1 MAQGK
6 GGVYG
11 SFVMVKLEK
20 GTSKEF
26 PLKGAEANA
35 TTAGKYKKSPLVYIK
50 APVAKYFGWKE
61 ITQAD
66 MLRTMVRKVETMIN
80 GKKETVEK
88 MVPQGSTGASR
99 SVTVKFTKLVNIGGK
114 EVASINIAMP
124 TSHTFANMV
133 QEIMESKQGT
143 EAVAAIVSPDGKS
156 MTFKTPYNSK
166 RKKGDQKALPA
177 GK

>member
-1 MAQGK
+1 MGK

-26 PLKGAEANA
+26 SLKNDAK
-35 TTAGKYKKSPLVYIK
+35 TADQPGVYKKSPLVYVK
-50 APVAKYFGWKE
+50 EPVAKYFGWKE

-66 MLRTMVRKVETMIN
+66 MLKTMVRDVATKIN
-80 GKKETVEK
+80 GKAQTVRK
-88 MVPQGSTGASR
+88 MVPQGATGAGR
-99 SVTVKFTKLVNIGGK
+99 SVVVKFTKLVKIGGK
-114 EVASINIAMP
+114 DVASINIAMP

-143 EAVAAIVSPDGKS
+143 ETVAAIVSPAGKS
-156 MTFKTPYNSK
+156 MTFKTPYRN
-166 RKKGDQKALPA
+166 GGA
-177 GK
+177 GKPKLKNK

>member
-1 MAQGK
+1 MGK

-20 GTSKEF
+20 GTSQEF
-26 PLKGAEANA
+26 PLAGSEDA
-35 TTAGKYKKSPLVYIK
+35 TKVAKYKKSPLVYIK

-66 MLRTMVRKVETMIN
+66 MLKTMVRDVVTKIN
-80 GKKETVEK
+80 GKDATVRK
-88 MVPQGSTGASR
+88 MVPQGATGAGR
-99 SVTVKFTKLVNIGGK
+99 SVTVKFTKLTAIGGK
-114 EVASINIAMP
+114 SVASINIAMP

-143 EAVAAIVSPDGKS
+143 EAIAAIVSPAGKS

-166 RKKGDQKALPA
+166 AKGKKQVNSE
-177 GK
+177 